1 MCAKPLMVNY
11 VQRTTNS
18 YGLGSQGALPAFEAK
33 FTIEL
38 SLIVFDSGAQQKA
51 PDFVLAI
58 VNRLWSM
65 KDISSSM
72 LMDI

>member
-33 FTIEL
+33 FTCEL
-38 SLIVFDSGAQQKA
+38 SLLVFDSGAQQKA
-51 PDFVLAI
+51 PDFGLGY
-58 VNRLWSM
+58 S
-65 KDISSSM
+65 KSS
-72 LMDI
+72 LFNERHQ